1 MGYYTERRK
10 QTMDKKDITAI
21 IPVRA
26 GSTRLKN
33 KNVAP
38 FAGTNLL
45 LNKIE
50 QLKKV
55 QEVNR
60 IVVSSDSEMML
71 EMAREAGVECHKR
84 APEYCDEK
92 TKSFGEVVRHI
103 AENVEGENILWATC
117 TSPLVFPK
125 IYSQAIKEYFD
136 AIEQGYD
143 SLVSFE
149 KIKRYLW
156 DNNGP
161 INYELGLKHVPSQQL
176 PDMYIVTDGILLA
189 PRRKMI
195 EWSYFHGRNPYK
207 FIVDKRTAVDIDD
220 GLDLATARAWLDM
233 DESVSHV
240 NPFSKDSL

>member
-1 MGYYTERRK
+1 MGGV
-10 QTMDKKDITAI
+10 TAV

-55 QEVNR
+55 REINR
-60 IVVSSDSEMML
+60 IVVTSDSDMML
-71 EMAREAGVECHKR
+71 KMAKEAGVETHKR
-84 APEYCDEK
+84 ALEFCDEK
-92 TKSFGEVVRHI
+92 TKTFGEVVRHV
-103 AENVEGENILWATC
+103 AENIEGEHVLWATC
-117 TSPLVFPK
+117 TSPLVFPNT
-125 IYSQAIKEYFD
+125 YSTAIKEYFN
-136 AIEQGYD
+136 ALQNGFD
-143 SLVSFE
+143 SLVAFE

-156 DNNGP
+156 DNQGP

-176 PDMYIVTDGILLA
+176 PDLYIVTDGILLA
-189 PRRKMI
+189 PREKMI

-220 GLDLATARAWLDM
+220 GLDLAVARAWLDM
-233 DESVSHV
+233 DESVSQIE
-240 NPFSKDSL
+240 PFSTGTL